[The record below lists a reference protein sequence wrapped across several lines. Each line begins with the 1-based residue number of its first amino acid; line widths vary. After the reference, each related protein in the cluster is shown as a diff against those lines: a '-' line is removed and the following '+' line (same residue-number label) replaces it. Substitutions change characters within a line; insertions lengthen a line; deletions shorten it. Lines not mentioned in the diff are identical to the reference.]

1 MRTLKKTLSLLLAVA
16 LVLSLTVV
24 GASAAYTGNKVD
36 TLKDAADVGADYSE
50 AVGVMVGLGIIEGYD
65 DGTLRPETT
74 YTREQA
80 AKIIA
85 YMQLGP
91 KDADSLRCTKA
102 PFTDVAADRWSAGY
116 IAYCVEQGI
125 IDGMGDGTFQPEA
138 QLTGYQWAKML
149 LCAVGYGRNDE
160 YVGSSW
166 SLNTAKD
173 ALDKGI
179 FEGDLVGAD
188 HTPLQRQQAILYA
201 FNALTSVGVVVYSPS
216 LGDYILA
223 YGNFADRATIE
234 GTLGEKVYKLDVDT
248 GIIVDNEAMGAAKT
262 VLSVQGEYAAD
273 ATAKGD
279 DADVSVAANTGLDM
293 MYHAAKI
300 WHVNGTAVFVIDLA
314 KVETLACG
322 EMSGIAKLEK
332 GKTVTDKN
340 IGDTSK
346 TKYEYYFIDNTA
358 INANY
363 AGVTVWASLEA
374 LGTRSET
381 KKTTVIGNYKAVSND
396 YIKTDISE
404 INKRDNVVV
413 IKAGEKAYHVF
424 ALGATS
430 GSVKSVNSKGVV
442 TLSDDTVIAPS
453 ALATMNAAQV
463 RELIEAL
470 ASPAHSAPV
479 FSFVLDTH
487 GDYIAL
493 TNNPYRT
500 VAYYTGAVKLSSA
513 HDAWSSDVTWL
524 AQFVDVATGE
534 VEEIPVRNSW
544 AIANG
549 IMGAIAGQGKYFDI
563 TDELYGDE
571 TYAPEEVPVEKL
583 YGTSYV
589 LTKPGFNNA
598 TTFPNKDNRV
608 DVTFTDPAYDNV
620 TYKGGILYNNAN
632 VQFIIASYQGD
643 KLVVDEYT
651 GVEALVAAYAEKHN
665 TPVSTVTLENIA
677 MVVTRSDAGNYYAT
691 TIFAYDGALNVTGG
705 TIFFPTGSDGAGWVV
720 SDDYFS
726 YEYAYINGELVDGN
740 IRFPVPTRN
749 YERGFYQ
756 YVIDDATSY
765 YWLTKIT
772 TNYVQFGP
780 NAMEGDG
787 TGYYLEGNPL
797 ADGVKITDT
806 RAGAGTEVDT
816 IDELEDLVST
826 NYTDAWEKKVDVA
839 YHVNAAGQVDLI
851 YVVDNEFGS
860 AKVTVDEDQQNE
872 WKLVDTGNFY
882 IHHTMQFIE
891 DCIAYSDDSK
901 ITLNYT
907 GAAKLADEGT
917 LDVAYSLWDDVNDQW
932 VAQKDLVGTIDVVTV
947 GDKTYQNV
955 VVDLKDIIPDN
966 ADRDI
971 IKITGVTY
979 HVAVKNG
986 SDVDGSYLRISNDYT
1001 NRGQSFTVYDQPL
1014 TNDTFKVVLDELDI
1028 EVGTVVDIANIGTDI
1043 VAEDDQITMEL
1054 VDADAIQNI
1063 DVTIGA
1069 VTFDSVLKINH
1080 PGIDQDYWS
1089 FNPDRAQQSNEITL
1103 AATLGKPTPVTIYR
1117 TQRGNFDANDTA
1129 IFTAYD
1135 DKIES
1140 SQLTAVGD
1148 DVYVCTFEV
1157 EPNNNLE
1164 TIVMPQEPTDHGTQA

>member
-179 FEGDLVGAD
+179 FDGDLDGAD

-216 LGDYILA
+216 LGDYILR
-223 YGNFADRATIE
+223 YTSFADRATME
-234 GTLGEKVYKLDVDT
+234 GTLGWNVYGLKSVE
-248 GIIVDNEAMGAAKT
+248 GIIVDNEGMGNSKT

-273 ATAKGD
+273 AAAKGD

-300 WHVNGTAVFVIDLA
+300 WHANGTAVFVIDLA

-332 GKTVTDKN
+332 GKTVADKD
-340 IGDTSK
+340 IGDTTK

-374 LGTRSET
+374 LGTRSEV

-430 GSVKSVNSKGVV
+430 GTVKSVNSKGVV

-453 ALATMNAAQV
+453 ALATMNATEV
-463 RELIEAL
+463 RELIAAL

-493 TNNPYRT
+493 TNNPYKT
-500 VAYYTGAVKLSSA
+500 VAYFTGATKLSSA
-513 HDAWSSDVTWL
+513 HDAWSSDVQWM

-534 VEEIPVRNSW
+534 IEEIPVTNEWISR
-544 AIANG
+544 IAPDYEPFADFG
-549 IMGAIAGQGKYFDI
+549 GYFDI

-571 TYAPEEVPVEKL
+571 TYSPEPIRPETL

-589 LTKPGFNNA
+589 ITKMFDV
-598 TTFPNKDNRV
+598 TTFNASSNRV
-608 DVTFTDPAYDNV
+608 NVGFADGVADYTD
-620 TYKGGILYNNAN
+620 GILYNNSN
-632 VQFIIASYQGD
+632 VTFIIASHSGSR
-643 KLVVDEYT
+643 LVVDEYT
-651 GVEALVAAYAEKHN
+651 GVAELIAAYAEKYD
-665 TPVSTVTLENIA
+665 TAVSAVTLENIA
-677 MVVTRSDAGNYYAT
+677 MVVERSNAGNYYAT

-756 YVIDDATSY
+756 YVIDDATGY

-787 TGYYLEGNPL
+787 TGYYLNGNPL

-851 YVVDNEFGS
+851 YVVDNSFGS
-860 AKVTVDEDQQNE
+860 VKVTVDNDQQNE

-882 IHHTMQFIE
+882 IHHTMQFLE

-907 GAAKLADEGT
+907 GTAKLADEGT
-917 LDVAYSLWDDVNDQW
+917 LDVAYELWDEDTKNW
-932 VAQKDLVGTIDVVTV
+932 VEKKDLVGTIDVVTV

-955 VVDLKDIIPDN
+955 VVDLKDIIPAN

-986 SDVDGSYLRISNDYT
+986 SDVDRSYLRISNDYT
-1001 NRGQSFTVYDQPL
+1001 DRGQSFTVYDQAL
-1014 TNDTFKVVLDELDI
+1014 TNGTFKVVLDGLDI
-1028 EVGTVVDIANIGTDI
+1028 DAGTVVDIANIGTDI

-1069 VTFDSVLKINH
+1069 VTFDSVLKIKH

-1129 IFTAYD
+1129 TFTAYD
-1135 DKIES
+1135 DQIES

-1164 TIVMPQEPTDHGTQA
+1164 TIVMPQDPTDHGTQA